1 MFALKNKYLVT
12 ISQTAFAVD
21 YLWDCLL
28 QIVFSNAT
36 FESLANVYNN
46 LHFVNLPMDVML
58 RRVEV
63 HRKRI
68 AEAIFLFAYLDLG
81 QRYGCSPIV

>member
-12 ISQTAFAVD
+12 ISQTAFGVD

-46 LHFVNLPMDVML
+46 LHFV
-58 RRVEV
+58 

-68 AEAIFLFAYLDLG
+68 AEAIFLFAYLELG